1 MQNHSEVGKR
11 YLTLLMYRIWSTLSY
26 QMMMVA
32 IGWHLFDLTDSV
44 ISLGLMGLAE
54 LIPFFLLS
62 LYAGHAVDHYSR
74 RMIAILA
81 CILHVF
87 IGFLLMAVA
96 FGYFD
101 SPVMLIYVGV
111 ALLGVGRA
119 LSRPS
124 FQSLFGDIVPREQTP
139 KYSAYS
145 SAAFQGCIMTGP
157 AIGGLLI
164 AYVGL
169 PWTYLISGLAAL
181 LGWYFVAILKIQT
194 RQVQEQEQSFIG
206 SLFEGL
212 HYVRNHSLL
221 MPVMMIDMLAV
232 LFGGAVSMLPAFVKD
247 VLGAGP
253 ETLGILRAAPAIG
266 AVLVGIYLA
275 RQPILQHSGRYMFLG
290 VTGFGL
296 AIIAFSMTTN
306 VWFSALFLFI
316 SGACDSVSVVIR
328 NAVLQLSSPDN
339 MRGRIS
345 SINGIFVGSS
355 NELGALES
363 GLAASVM
370 GLVPSIAFGGAVTVL
385 VAIGFYIQSASL
397 RNLKLQELFNN
408 LKNEK

>member
-1 MQNHSEVGKR
+1 
-11 YLTLLMYRIWSTLSY
+11 
-26 QMMMVA
+26 
-32 IGWHLFDLTDSV
+32 
-44 ISLGLMGLAE
+44 
-54 LIPFFLLS
+54 
-62 LYAGHAVDHYSR
+62 
-74 RMIAILA
+74 
-81 CILHVF
+81 
-87 IGFLLMAVA
+87 
-96 FGYFD
+96 
-101 SPVMLIYVGV
+101 
-111 ALLGVGRA
+111 
-119 LSRPS
+119 
-124 FQSLFGDIVPREQTP
+124 
-139 KYSAYS
+139 
-145 SAAFQGCIMTGP
+145 
-157 AIGGLLI
+157 
-164 AYVGL
+164 
-169 PWTYLISGLAAL
+169 
-181 LGWYFVAILKIQT
+181 
-194 RQVQEQEQSFIG
+194 
-206 SLFEGL
+206 
-212 HYVRNHSLL
+212 
-221 MPVMMIDMLAV
+221 
-232 LFGGAVSMLPAFVKD
+232 
-247 VLGAGP
+247 
-253 ETLGILRAAPAIG
+253 
-266 AVLVGIYLA
+266 
-275 RQPILQHSGRYMFLG
+275 MFLG

>member
-1 MQNHSEVGKR
+1 
-11 YLTLLMYRIWSTLSY
+11 
-26 QMMMVA
+26 
-32 IGWHLFDLTDSV
+32 
-44 ISLGLMGLAE
+44 
-54 LIPFFLLS
+54 
-62 LYAGHAVDHYSR
+62 
-74 RMIAILA
+74 MIAILA

-119 LSRPS
+119 LLRPS

-296 AIIAFSMTTN
+296 AIIAFSMT
-306 VWFSALFLFI
+306 I